1 MTLQFDL
8 VQHFLINDDTASR
21 DMNGL
26 TGPHRRLV
34 DAWRSDLPG
43 AEICGDIAA
52 LLGQV
57 LRHKRGVTG
66 QTNVRLRLGLDAR
79 EIPLAALEK
88 AHLKAARYGVTEHHV
103 SLGKSWTPEWLHGD
117 LTWID
122 LASASPGPF
131 VTAGGAKVSTYARP
145 DTPVPVDPAVKT
157 IAPGIDNYRSRSQ
170 ASAVRTA
177 TLIDRDSTLH
187 VVLPTGTGKSIVGL
201 APGLL
206 AGKGTTVVVVP
217 TTALAL
223 DQERNLQARFP
234 NSDLPNELA
243 YYGDRAKDE
252 LGAIKARLR
261 DGTQRVLFT
270 SPEALVSSLA
280 QSLRVL
286 ATKGQLAHLVIDE
299 AHLVRSWGLSFRP
312 EFQIVASLLGEL
324 RELARAADQSPP
336 RVALLTAT
344 LSAQGLQ
351 LNDDLFGG
359 DRESLFVGSTFLRTE
374 LRYLVADVTPEAAR
388 IDRVVEALHHLPRPA
403 IVYTTRKETAE
414 QIAGRLHE
422 NGFARTAVFHGDV
435 DSSERLD
442 ILRRWSG
449 DGEPTSY
456 DVVVGTSAFGLGVD
470 QSDVRTVVHACV
482 PASVDRF
489 YQEVGRAG
497 RDGHAALAVWIPAAG
512 DKAEGRRIERATI
525 LGDRNAW
532 DRWDAMRLRRVDNDN
547 ADRRLV
553 LDTSVLPPH
562 IDIASDKN
570 RLWNRN
576 TLVLMQ
582 RAGLLDIEYLEPP
595 KVEREPDESEDAWS
609 QRVAEAREKFVRLM
623 AVRIRAGVINLDEA
637 SVVAALKKVRNEIK
651 GSEAASMDRVDRLL
665 NLTEC
670 WGRVLSEEYSY
681 ANVGPMRATQTVATA
696 CSGCPASEHVHDLTY
711 RAALPLV
718 AESLMPDLRRLASD
732 QLTALAHGTRSIV
745 ISYTEGRLRPLLGP
759 LVQATVGNGVR
770 GVLASPSLLA
780 LPAITSASRFAPEG
794 LVVVDAV
801 PAGGPPLRLQVP
813 TLVLLDHSDP
823 PQLSWLAATEGP
835 LRIVVLPASTP
846 DPVYPDDLVKNVRS
860 PHWALEDFL
869 RRL

>member
-1 MTLQFDL
+1 MSQQFDK
-8 VQHFLINDDTASR
+8 VQQLLSSEGKSIADSG
-21 DMNGL
+21 GL
-26 TGPHRRLV
+26 TGPHRRLI

-43 AEICGDIAA
+43 ADICGDIAA

-57 LRHKRGVTG
+57 LRNQRGVTG
-66 QTNVRLRLGLDAR
+66 QANVRLRLGLDAR
-79 EIPLAALEK
+79 GIPVTALEK
-88 AHLKAARYGVTEHHV
+88 ANLKADRYGLKEHHV
-103 SLGKSWTPEWLHGD
+103 SLGESWTPEWLHGD

-131 VTAGGAKVSTYARP
+131 VTADGAKVSTYARP

-157 IAPGIDNYRSRSQ
+157 IAPGIDRYRSRSQ

-177 TLIDRDSTLH
+177 TLIDRNSTLH

-206 AGKGTTVVVVP
+206 ASTGTTVVVVP
-217 TTALAL
+217 TIALAL

-234 NSDLPNELA
+234 NSNLPDELA

-252 LGAIKARLR
+252 LAAIKARLR
-261 DGTQRVLFT
+261 DSTQRVLFT
-270 SPEALVSSLA
+270 SPEPLVSGLA

-324 RELARAADQSPP
+324 RALARAADQSPP

-344 LSAQGLQ
+344 LSAQALQ
-351 LNDDLFGG
+351 LNDELFCG
-359 DRESLFVGSTFLRTE
+359 DQESLFVGSTFLRTE
-374 LRYLVADVTPEAAR
+374 LRYLLADVTPEAAR
-388 IDRVVEALHHLPRPA
+388 VDRVVEALYHLPRPA
-403 IVYTTRKETAE
+403 IVYTTRKDTAE
-414 QIAGRLHE
+414 QIASRLHA
-422 NGFARTAVFHGDV
+422 NGFARTAVFHGDT
-435 DSSERLD
+435 DSWERLD

-470 QSDVRTVVHACV
+470 QSDVRTIVHACV

-497 RDGHAALAVWIPAAG
+497 RDGHAALSVWIPATADKG
-512 DKAEGRRIERATI
+512 DGRRIEQATI
-525 LGDRNAW
+525 LGDTKAW
-532 DRWDAMRLRRVDNDN
+532 GRWDAMRLQRVDAEN
-547 ADRRLV
+547 ANRRLV

-562 IDIASDKN
+562 MDIASDKN

-582 RAGLLDIEYLEPP
+582 RAGLLDIENPEPP
-595 KVEREPDESEDAWS
+595 KVERELDESEGARS
-609 QRVAEAREKFVRLM
+609 QRVAEAWEKFVRLV
-623 AVRIRAGVINLDEA
+623 AVRIRPSVTNLDEA

-665 NLTEC
+665 NLKEC

-681 ANVGPMRATQTVATA
+681 ANVGPMRATQTVAAA
-696 CSGCPASEHVHDLTY
+696 CSGCPASEHLHESTY
-711 RAALPLV
+711 RAALPV
-718 AESLMPDLRRLASD
+718 ISESVVPDLRRLPSD
-732 QLTALAHGTRSIV
+732 RLTVLAHGTRSIV
-745 ISYTEGRLRPLLGP
+745 VSYPEGRLRSLLGP
-759 LVQATVGNGVR
+759 LLQATLSNGIR
-770 GVLASPSLLA
+770 GVLASRSLLA
-780 LPAITSASRFAPEG
+780 LPAVSSASRFAPEG

-801 PAGGPPLRLQVP
+801 PTGGPPMRLQVP

-835 LRIVVLPASTP
+835 LRIVVLPASTR
-846 DPVYPDDLVKNVRS
+846 DPMYPDDLIKNVRS